1 MSGGDGT
8 PPSLGSQDLHAHTT
22 MSDGHLTLERV
33 VALARERGVQIGIAD
48 HVSTRNARMFIAD
61 EAEMRAYLDALDDAP
76 VFRAAEFCWCDTL
89 WADLPAEV
97 MGRLDYRLGSN
108 HGFHLPGGGIG
119 SPWWERLPDPW
130 GAEPDRLM
138 EVLVANLCD
147 MVRAMPIEIAAH
159 STLLPPALHALEA
172 DVHVWWTEPREER
185 YVAAL
190 AESGVALEI
199 SNRYRLPHDRILRR
213 ALEAGVRFS
222 LGSDGH
228 NAQQVARLDWAVE
241 TAERVGIGAGDL
253 FVPERR
259 L

>member
-8 PPSLGSQDLHAHTT
+8 PPPLGTQDLHAHTT
-22 MSDGHLTLERV
+22 MSDGRLPLERV

-61 EAEMRAYLDALDDAP
+61 EAEMRAYLDALDEAP

-138 EVLVANLCD
+138 EVMVANLCD

-159 STLLPPALHALEA
+159 STLLPPALYALEA
-172 DVHVWWTEPREER
+172 DVHAGGRSRGRNGTWRRW
-185 YVAAL
+185 
-190 AESGVALEI
+190 
-199 SNRYRLPHDRILRR
+199 RR
-213 ALEAGVRFS
+213 AASRWRFPTATGCRTTAS
-222 LGSDGH
+222 CARRWRRGS
-228 NAQQVARLDWAVE
+228 VSR
-241 TAERVGIGAGDL
+241 
-253 FVPERR
+253 
-259 L
+259 